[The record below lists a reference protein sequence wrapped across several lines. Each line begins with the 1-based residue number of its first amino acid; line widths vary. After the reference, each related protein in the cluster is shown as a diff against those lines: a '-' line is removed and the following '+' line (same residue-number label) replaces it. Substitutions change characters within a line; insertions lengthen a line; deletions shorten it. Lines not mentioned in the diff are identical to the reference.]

1 MGNILFSPFG
11 RWIEADMIK
20 KFHLRFTPM
29 NPLLLGLVVI
39 FLWDGYFFFNY
50 IISLFRNYR
59 IREWKPRVSIIIP
72 AYNEG
77 RRVLN
82 AIESAL
88 AQDYPDFEV
97 IVVDDGSEDET
108 FGAASS
114 LKNARLKVYR
124 VEHGGKARALNFGLS
139 KASGE
144 VVVTTDADSR
154 LEPDAVK
161 ELVRRFY
168 SDEVLGVGGQVRVS
182 GGSFLEMAQDA
193 EHLRIAMFRRAKELD
208 DLSLAPG
215 PIAAFRREALE
226 RIGGFVEDIVEDYAT
241 TKAVKEFGKVVY
253 APRARVWTKMPK
265 SLAVLWRQRKR
276 WFLGDLKNL
285 GGGFTKDLTFLLLS
299 DVVALLDV
307 IVPPLLLLTGQFE
320 LFALWWFFETF
331 TMLLPTLFEGGR
343 LINALLFPV
352 IVWFWA
358 AFYLTLHVYGYLSV
372 LLGKV

>member
-1 MGNILFSPFG
+1 
-11 RWIEADMIK
+11 
-20 KFHLRFTPM
+20 M

>member
-1 MGNILFSPFG
+1 
-11 RWIEADMIK
+11 
-20 KFHLRFTPM
+20 M
-29 NPLLLGLVVI
+29 NPLLLGLFVI
-39 FLWDGYFFFNY
+39 LLWDGYFFFNY
-50 IISLFRNYR
+50 IISLFKNYR
-59 IREWKPRVSIIIP
+59 IREWSPKVSIIIP

-77 RRVLN
+77 ERILR
-82 AIESAL
+82 AIKSAL

-97 IVVDDGSEDET
+97 IVIDDGSKDNT
-108 FGAASS
+108 FEVAFSV
-114 LKNARLKVYR
+114 KDPRLRVYR
-124 VEHGGKARALNFGLS
+124 KNHGGKAKALNFGLS

-144 VVVTTDADSR
+144 IVVTTDADSR

-168 SDEVLGVGGQVRVS
+168 SDEILGVGGQVRVA
-182 GGSFLEMAQDA
+182 GESFLEIAQDA

-215 PIAAFRREALE
+215 PIAAFRREVLG
-226 RIGGFVEDIVEDYAT
+226 RIGGFVEEIVEDYAT

-253 APRARVWTKMPK
+253 APRAKVWTEMPK
-265 SLAVLWRQRKR
+265 SISVLWRQRKR

-285 GGGFTKDLTFLLLS
+285 GGGFTKDWIFLILG
-299 DVVALLDV
+299 DVVAFFDV
-307 IVPPLLLLTGQFE
+307 IVPPLLLITGHFE

-343 LINALLFPV
+343 LINTFLFPV

-358 AFYLTLHVYGYLSV
+358 AFYLALHIYGYLSV
-372 LLGKV
+372 LLGRV